1 MCHNGEINTL
11 RGNKNYQSG
20 REGVLKS
27 DKLPNLKDFCPIVE
41 PQGSDS
47 QGFDNVLELLIMAGR
62 TLPEAVL
69 MMMPEAWQNNEV
81 MCENRRAF
89 YKYHSALMEP
99 WDGPALVCFTDGKYM
114 GASLDRNG
122 LRSPLS
128 ESVPNVFLMCSQR
141 SPLFNPPGACTA
153 VSRHHPEHTQL

>member
-1 MCHNGEINTL
+1 MTVPAHLTYRYMCHNGEINTL

-122 LRSPLS
+122 LRSPLFFFP
-128 ESVPNVFLMCSQR
+128 EHAL
-141 SPLFNPPGACTA
+141 LTA
-153 VSRHHPEHTQL
+153 VLTHSR

>member
-27 DKLPNLKDFCPIVE
+27 DLLPNLKEYCPIVE
-41 PQGSDS
+41 PEGSDS

-81 MCENRRAF
+81 MDEDRRAF
-89 YKYHSALMEP
+89 YKFHSALMEP

-122 LRSPLS
+122 LRSLCRPRCARELLS
-128 ESVPNVFLMCSQR
+128 RVV
-141 SPLFNPPGACTA
+141 
-153 VSRHHPEHTQL
+153 